1 MRASYVFMDVLCVC
15 VFQILSSQNLP
26 QILIRLMQLSLPA
39 KSISI
44 ADRNSW
50 NRTLT
55 YPSWGATS
63 TSDSLLTPYSDDII
77 CLTLNLL
84 QKILTS
90 PLLLENPKLSNKVR
104 SLFLKTNYYV
114 HYFGIFNFFC

>member
-1 MRASYVFMDVLCVC
+1 MY
-15 VFQILSSQNLP
+15 VFQILGSQTLP

-44 ADRNSW
+44 ADRDSW

-55 YPSWGATS
+55 YPSWGSTS
-63 TSDSLLTPYSDDII
+63 TSDRLLTPYSDDII
-77 CLTLNLL
+77 SLTLVLL

-90 PLLLENPKLSNKVR
+90 PLLLENPKLSTQRNKVR
-104 SLFLKTNYYV
+104 PLFKKYILLCTLV
-114 HYFGIFNFFC
+114 WYF